1 MESRHYATP
10 QTSVDV
16 TWQCTRH
23 VSRVSCEVDTEY
35 PLDMSRYNL
44 SEFHLSQL
52 SLRCQDDNEER
63 SPDDHDDDDE
73 AVRKKKKKK
82 KSDWKQELEEGIETL
97 PLLGGVSIALC
108 LGAPVYL
115 ASNIKLAMFAAIGGG
130 IMGYTTGK
138 MFSDWG

>member
-1 MESRHYATP
+1 M
-10 QTSVDV
+10 
-16 TWQCTRH
+16 
-23 VSRVSCEVDTEY
+23 SRVSSEVDTEY

-52 SLRCQDDNEER
+52 SLRCQEDDNELK
-63 SPDDHDDDDE
+63 SPDHDDP
-73 AVRKKKKKK
+73 VKKKKKKK
-82 KSDWKQELEEGIETL
+82 KSDKKQELEEGIETL